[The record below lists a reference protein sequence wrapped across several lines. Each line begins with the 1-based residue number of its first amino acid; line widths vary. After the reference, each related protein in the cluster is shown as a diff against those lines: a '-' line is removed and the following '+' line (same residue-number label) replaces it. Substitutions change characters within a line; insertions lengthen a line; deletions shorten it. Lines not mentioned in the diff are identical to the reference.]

1 MAVAERL
8 SPCVAGGTRRLCCGR
23 RVAAVGDAKQYPFL
37 PLGMGKL
44 RLGLIRCVL
53 SEPPSENEENFA
65 CTVNLGVTPHRAPP
79 HVYPPSRRRR
89 PGHRRGV
96 WGRDPKFPSC
106 LTNTMMEKHKK
117 QTLSPPVWHKFP
129 AHLAAS
135 GQPPLYCKS
144 NFKIRRKT

>member
-1 MAVAERL
+1 MAERL
-8 SPCVAGGTRRLCCGR
+8 SPCVAGGTRRLCYGR
-23 RVAAVGDAKQYPFL
+23 RVAVVGDAKQYPFL

-65 CTVNLGVTPHRAPP
+65 CTVNLGRDAPTHAAACLSSPHAADDLAA
-79 HVYPPSRRRR
+79 
-89 PGHRRGV
+89 GEAFG
-96 WGRDPKFPSC
+96 GRDPKFPSC

-117 QTLSPPVWHKFP
+117 QTLSPPVWHKFQ
-129 AHLAAS
+129 AHSAAS
-135 GQPPLYCKS
+135 GEPPLYCKS